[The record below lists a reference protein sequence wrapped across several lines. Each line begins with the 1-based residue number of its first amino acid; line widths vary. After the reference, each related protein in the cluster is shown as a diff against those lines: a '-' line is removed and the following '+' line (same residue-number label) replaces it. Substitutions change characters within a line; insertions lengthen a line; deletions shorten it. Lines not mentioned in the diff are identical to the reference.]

1 VSCAD
6 NFDHHNRE
14 DEVNAATAAPFASS
28 RSFRVEATVRNL
40 AILSAV
46 SILACFPLLIHGL
59 PDWSNDGIEH
69 VVWGKAFF
77 QQLWNGEWYPRWL
90 TDLNAGYGSPVF
102 FVYAPAPLYASAFLW
117 PLFAASDTQGWYT
130 VGLSVIFSILC
141 SSFAVYFWIREKTGE
156 AAALFAALVCIF
168 LPYHLAVNVYTRGA
182 IGELWAVVWP
192 PLILFAVDR
201 LRSGS
206 RFAVFGLAASY
217 AGLIFSH
224 LPTTLCFSLV
234 PPAAA
239 LFLSEPRRRLRVVV
253 GTSIGMV
260 LGILLA
266 SVYLVPALAQR
277 HDIQEALL
285 TGGWFDYHRW
295 WLTQIQ
301 PLFDARM
308 RLLLLTVATVALL
321 TITFWIARARREAA
335 FYFWVSVV
343 AVFLATQLS
352 EPLWR
357 VFPILH
363 SLPFPTRFLQI
374 LVFTVPVIAGLSFPM
389 LRNRGAIAALGIV
402 CATWLAADVWA
413 GSKAFSVWRP
423 FPPDNAVFYGKVL
436 KYRRSILD
444 YWPRWAPA
452 AQYGNFPEFETFA
465 AMHPPKAAAL
475 TSGSAPVVHVATPRH
490 LWLDI
495 DSPQPAVLTVNHF
508 YYTGWKGTIG
518 DRAIEVSLSQPEGFL
533 RMNVPSGRYRL
544 DLDLSRTA
552 PERAGLW
559 ISFATLL
566 GMTVM
571 AVVRLRQT
579 F

>member
-1 VSCAD
+1 VT
-6 NFDHHNRE
+6 
-14 DEVNAATAAPFASS
+14 AATAAPFATS

-40 AILSAV
+40 AILSLV

-77 QQLWNGEWYPRWL
+77 QQLWNGDPYPRWL
-90 TDLNAGYGSPVF
+90 TEINAGYGSPVF

-117 PLFAASDTQGWYT
+117 PLFAARDTQGWYT

-141 SSFAVYFWIREKTGE
+141 SSFAVYFWIREKSNE
-156 AAALFAALVCIF
+156 AAALFAGLVCIF

-192 PLILFAVDR
+192 PLILLAVDR
-201 LRSGS
+201 LRRGS
-206 RFAVFGLAASY
+206 RFAVFGIALSY
-217 AGLIFSH
+217 AGLILSH

-239 LFLSEPRRRLRVVV
+239 LFLSEPRQRVRVFV
-253 GTSIGMV
+253 TTCIGMI

-266 SVYLVPALAQR
+266 SIYLLPALAQR

-308 RLLLLTVATVALL
+308 RLLLLTAVTVAVLL
-321 TITFWIARARREAA
+321 VAFWAAHRHREAV
-335 FYFWVSVV
+335 FYFWVSAV
-343 AVFLATQLS
+343 ALFLATQLS

-357 VFPILH
+357 IFPILH

-374 LVFTVPVIAGLSFPM
+374 LVVTVPVIAGLSFPM
-389 LRNRGAIAALGIV
+389 LRSRGVIAALGIL
-402 CATWLAADVWA
+402 CAIWLAADVWA
-413 GSKAFSVWRP
+413 ASKAFSVWRP
-423 FPPDNAVFYGKVL
+423 FPADNAVFYGKVL

-452 AQYGNFPEFETFA
+452 AHDGNFPEFEKFVA
-465 AMHPPKAAAL
+465 AHPPKAATL
-475 TSGSAPVVHVATPRH
+475 TFGSASAVHVEGSRH

-495 DSPQPAVLTVNHF
+495 DSPHPAALTVNHF
-508 YYTGWKGTIG
+508 YYIGWKAATSDGT
-518 DRAIEVSLSQPEGFL
+518 AVAVSPTEPEGFL
-533 RMNVPSGRYRL
+533 RMNVPAGRYRL
-544 DLDLSRTA
+544 DLNLAQTM
-552 PERAGLW
+552 PERAGQW
-559 ISFATLL
+559 ISLGTLL
-566 GMTVM
+566 GMTLI
-571 AVVRLRQT
+571 AAVRLRRPASQPH
-579 F
+579 